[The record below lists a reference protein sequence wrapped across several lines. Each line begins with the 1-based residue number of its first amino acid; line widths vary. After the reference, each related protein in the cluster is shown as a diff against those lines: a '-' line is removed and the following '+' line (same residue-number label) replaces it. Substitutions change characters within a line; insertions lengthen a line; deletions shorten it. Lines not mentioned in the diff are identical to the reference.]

1 MNARANNENELS
13 EFQPKI
19 LVGIMHVTKDPW
31 LSITRDGQLPAW
43 SLSSYRNF
51 STLYFFGFSN
61 AITTRLNTIIE
72 NLRWN
77 KGRYASY
84 GISYVLMVVLRPW
97 LSSLPKAKLVGESK
111 SKIAAHSLLVRIPEL
126 TSTMRWKKL
135 TFLKYF
141 LDQTNADFVVI
152 TTSSSLLNF
161 GPIIGFLRRQ
171 ARLDKPF
178 YAGRLCVGHDCEFT
192 SGSFTVMNR
201 EAASLLLENRK
212 LIPLH
217 VMDDIGFGTAFQKI
231 GIEPEEIPSIDL
243 ESLNALR
250 EITKESLESIGHFRF
265 RSGPLEAR
273 GDVPIMKELISKLYG
288 TR

>member
-1 MNARANNENELS
+1 
-13 EFQPKI
+13 
-19 LVGIMHVTKDPW
+19 
-31 LSITRDGQLPAW
+31 
-43 SLSSYRNF
+43 
-51 STLYFFGFSN
+51 
-61 AITTRLNTIIE
+61 
-72 NLRWN
+72 
-77 KGRYASY
+77 
-84 GISYVLMVVLRPW
+84 
-97 LSSLPKAKLVGESK
+97 
-111 SKIAAHSLLVRIPEL
+111 
-126 TSTMRWKKL
+126 
-135 TFLKYF
+135 
-141 LDQTNADFVVI
+141 
-152 TTSSSLLNF
+152 
-161 GPIIGFLRRQ
+161 
-171 ARLDKPF
+171 
-178 YAGRLCVGHDCEFT
+178 
-192 SGSFTVMNR
+192 MNR